1 MLGGHQA
8 RPASLIWANPAPG
21 DTEPRLGMSMAVILG
36 IKWVGARDAAPP
48 LTVPR
53 TALMST
59 VLKLQSPWVT
69 SQQPEGAFRNGNRAT
84 PLRVACPAAVSSNL
98 WRNPGSLPGTGPHWP
113 PVASAAPSRASLTL
127 LTLSPYSH
135 TSHLGPPKSSGPL
148 QHHLGQSS
156 QSQVINT
163 LGNPPVDQRLRLSA
177 STAKGMG
184 SFPDQGTK
192 IPCAGGVVKN

>member
-1 MLGGHQA
+1 
-8 RPASLIWANPAPG
+8 
-21 DTEPRLGMSMAVILG
+21 MSMVVTLG

-53 TALMST
+53 TSLMST

-84 PLRVACPAAVSSNL
+84 PPCVARPAVVSSTL
-98 WRNPGSLPGTGPHWP
+98 QKNPGSLPGTGPQWP
-113 PVASAAPSRASLTL
+113 RQPHLGPASLFS
-127 LTLSPYSH
+127 LSPSSH

-163 LGNPPVDQRLRLSA
+163 LGNPPVDQRLRLCT
-177 STAKGMG
+177 STARGMG
-184 SFPDQGTK
+184 SITDRGTK
-192 IPCAGGVVKN
+192 IPRARCVVKN